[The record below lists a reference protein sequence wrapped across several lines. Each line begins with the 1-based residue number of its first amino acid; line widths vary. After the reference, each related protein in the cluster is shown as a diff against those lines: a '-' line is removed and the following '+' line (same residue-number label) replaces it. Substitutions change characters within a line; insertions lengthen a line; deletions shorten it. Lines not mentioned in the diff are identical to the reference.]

1 MKTALLLVGG
11 AICMS
16 AWQAN
21 AADTA
26 PNPPAGTSEIVLTSQ
41 GSDFSGNSMSGVAAG
56 PHGKSRAEVYQDMV
70 RSKNDGDAAR
80 IHQLYRGTQ

>member
-21 AADTA
+21 AADTIS
-26 PNPPAGTSEIVLTSQ
+26 NPSPTTSETVTTSQ
-41 GSDFSGNSMSGVAAG
+41 GPDFSGHSMSGGAAL
-56 PHGKSRAEVYQDMV
+56 PFGKNRAEVYQDLV
-70 RSKNDGDAAR
+70 RSKNDGGAAR
-80 IHQLYRGTQ
+80 IQQLYRGGQ